1 MKQNKKSAKKVATK
15 QQPAAR
21 AMVKPIVKAVPAPE
35 QPKVHADDL
44 VLFGKVTRPSVV
56 DGDTFYHASLDE
68 IPCKVFS
75 SDFERGWRYYPH
87 IPEKGSPVV
96 LSFEFPTKEQARD
109 ALEAEIQA
117 RLARAARQAGGR
129 VQWTATTTA

>member
-1 MKQNKKSAKKVATK
+1 MKQNKKSAKKVVTK
-15 QQPAAR
+15 QPVAAI
-21 AMVKPIVKAVPAPE
+21 KPIVKAAPSPE

-56 DGDTFYHASLDE
+56 DGDTFYHAAIDE

-75 SDFERGWRYYPH
+75 SDGERGWRYRPH
-87 IPEKGSPVV
+87 LPSKEESVTV
-96 LSFEFPTKEQARD
+96 SFEFQTKELARD

-117 RLARAARQAGGR
+117 RLARAVRQACGR